1 MALEVL
7 TQIKAAE
14 EKALDTRRTAAAAA
28 KDSLKLAVQENDE
41 IKDKELT
48 EARRQSLAVVDA
60 AQQAAK
66 KELEALKEERIAA
79 CQALKAGA
87 EKKLGAAADVCIER
101 ILNSYGAS

>member
-14 EKALDTRRTAAAAA
+14 EKALETRRTAAAAA
-28 KDSLKLAVQENDE
+28 KDSLKLTVQENSE

-48 EARRQSLAVVDA
+48 QARRQSLDVVDA

-66 KELEALKEERIAA
+66 KELDTLQAQRTAACSALKVS
-79 CQALKAGA
+79 A
-87 EKKLGAAADVCIER
+87 EKKLGQAADVCIER
-101 ILNSYGAS
+101 ILKPYGAS